1 MAAARPQ
8 GAADRVVRSR
18 LREAVS
24 FPDLTEHR
32 TLRLASIQHY
42 TARAHF
48 APWHRVLGTPDFA
61 GLTGIFSPL
70 VYVELEVFE
79 VSLGMAA
86 KVAVIGETHLA
97 RTLDAAGTTRQL
109 VREGQH
115 RLETLDCRLVA
126 RARLVNVFTRYDPDP
141 AHRRVTAFPPE
152 MGLGTPSRVT
162 SFPAADTLLPA
173 DRTAEMT
180 ESGVHAW
187 HFGQTDPNRHVNGVE
202 YLRVMEAYFADVL
215 HGRGLDLR
223 HLYAARARMAYRK
236 PCFRGEG
243 YRRVAWFASEASPV
257 LVGAVMKEDDEPRG
271 RPAVAIEVT
280 YRQHAEGG

>member
-1 MAAARPQ
+1 MAARPRD
-8 GAADRVVRSR
+8 AADRVIRSR
-18 LREAVS
+18 LRETVS
-24 FPDLTEHR
+24 FPDLTEHL

-48 APWHRVLGTPDFA
+48 KPWHRVLGTPDFA

-79 VSLGMAA
+79 VPLAMG

-97 RTLDAAGTTRQL
+97 RTLDAAGATRQL

-115 RLETLDCRLVA
+115 RVETLDGRLVA

-141 AHRRVTAFPPE
+141 ARRRVTAFPPE
-152 MGLGTPSRVT
+152 LRLGTPTRTS
-162 SFPAADTLLPA
+162 SFPTVDALLPA

-202 YLRVMEAYFADVL
+202 YLRVMETYFADVL
-215 HGRGLDLR
+215 HCRGLDLR
-223 HLYAARARMAYRK
+223 RLYAARARLAYRK

-243 YRRVAWFASEASPV
+243 YRRAAWFASEASPV
-257 LVGAVMKEDDEPRG
+257 MVGAVMKEDDPPGG
-271 RPAVAIEVT
+271 RPAVVIEVT
-280 YRQHAEGG
+280 YRQHAEVP

>member
-1 MAAARPQ
+1 MAAR
-8 GAADRVVRSR
+8 GGDAADWVIRSR

-24 FPDLTEHR
+24 FPDLTEHC
-32 TLRLASIQHY
+32 TMRLASIQHY

-48 APWHRVLGTPDFA
+48 VPWHRVLGRPDFK

-79 VSLGMAA
+79 VSLAMAG

-97 RTLDAAGTTRQL
+97 RTVDEAGAIRQL

-115 RLETLDCRLVA
+115 RVETLDGRPVA

-141 AHRRVTAFPPE
+141 ARRRVTAFPPE
-152 MGLGTPSRVT
+152 MGLGTPSRIT
-162 SFPAADTLLPA
+162 TFPDVETLLPA
-173 DRTAEMT
+173 DRSAEMT
-180 ESGVHAW
+180 ESGVHVW

-202 YLRVMEAYFADVL
+202 YLRVMETYFADVL

-223 HLYAARARMAYRK
+223 RLYAARARLAYRK

-257 LVGAVMKEDDEPRG
+257 MVGAVTKEGDPPGG
-271 RPAVAIEVT
+271 RPAAVVEVT
-280 YRQHAEGG
+280 YREHAEGG